1 MELEHYQIPESY
13 KSYLEKF
20 ESDPEDAISRLK
32 SRIEKRNAGAV
43 GYFFLAWLHFH
54 NNDKEN
60 AIEAAWQAKVRAPGS
75 RFMERLHYY
84 LSHPRNF
91 DAWVPEKKQAEFKR
105 SIYNHERAHPISDLD
120 NLISRLSSVERK
132 RLNPKD
138 LENDQRDLSEK
149 SSDVDDIVTETLA
162 IIHEKQGNFQA
173 AIQTYERLRGINPSK
188 EEHYKKQIDRLSEFP
203 DDPAGDEG
211 IIL

>member
-20 ESDPEDAISRLK
+20 ETDPDDAISRLK
-32 SRIEKRNAGAV
+32 ARIDKRNAGAV
-43 GYFFLAWLHFH
+43 GYFFLAWLYFH
-54 NNDKEN
+54 NDDKES

-75 RFMERLHYY
+75 RFMARLHYF
-84 LSHPRNF
+84 LSHPRSF

-105 SIYNHERAHPISDLD
+105 SIYIHEHAHPISDLD
-120 NLISRLSSVERK
+120 KLITRLSSIERK

-162 IIHEKQGNFQA
+162 VIHEKQNNFQA
-173 AIQTYERLRGINPSK
+173 AIQTYERLKEINPSK
-188 EEHYKKQIDRLSEFP
+188 EEHYLKQIDRLLELLDNP
-203 DDPAGDEG
+203 PGDDG
-211 IIL
+211 IML